1 MMPCTPNIDLNLCKG
16 CGICIDMCPYKVL
29 RLSDDVSSRGYHYPI
44 VTGDCRGCRVCE
56 NYCPDFAI
64 SIVCG
69 EDVEKSIG
77 NR

>member
-1 MMPCTPNIDLNLCKG
+1 
-16 CGICIDMCPYKVL
+16 MCPYKVL
-29 RLSDDVSSRGYHYPI
+29 RLSDDVSPRGYNYPI
-44 VTGDCRGCRVCE
+44 VMGDCRGCRICE

-69 EDVEKSIG
+69 ESFEKSVG